1 MSLVTPECDIRC
13 LVPLPPDFMQ
23 ARVDAVKN
31 RLDVPVCSLYQ
42 ADEIREIL
50 VIVATSGLNQKARGA
65 MLSFQ
70 GGPQPRAGGGP

>member
-1 MSLVTPECDIRC
+1 
-13 LVPLPPDFMQ
+13 MQ

-50 VIVATSGLNQKARGA
+50 VIVAIIL
-65 MLSFQ
+65 LSTGNSHINIFEYPNSYTIRRPDIHSYSICALTFHEEFLLQ
-70 GGPQPRAGGGP
+70 R